1 MARVLIVDDSLTAR
15 LYLAGILRAAGHEIV
30 EPAVDGL
37 EAVAKYAE
45 SQPDVVTMDLH
56 MPRLDGVAATARIIE
71 QDPAAKIIVVTSE
84 GQLAEV
90 VRAVRAGAVGYLLKP
105 FEPQR
110 LVEAVDRVAGPRKVL
125 LLRSRAAPAQDTFQR
140 EAGEVLERLAAAL
153 DRVEAEPDGPVQ
165 ERLDEV
171 HVCVST
177 LKGLAGLAG
186 SHGIQALCASA
197 ERLLVRLR
205 HSQQPL
211 SMPTLTQLFRQ
222 VNSALLRPLAAA
234 EQAQAE
240 QEALALAQQI
250 DAWLAGQRP

>member
-1 MARVLIVDDSLTAR
+1 MARIMIVDDSLTAR
-15 LYLAGILRAAGHEIV
+15 LYLANILRAAGHQIV
-30 EPAVDGL
+30 EQAVDGL
-37 EAVAKYAE
+37 DAVAKYA
-45 SQPDVVTMDLH
+45 QCRPDVVTMDLH

-71 QDPAAKIIVVTSE
+71 RDPAAKIIVVTSE

-110 LVEAVDRVAGPRKVL
+110 LVEAVNRATGPRKLLVL
-125 LLRSRAAPAQDTFQR
+125 RPSRVPMQDTFQR

-153 DRVEAEPDGPVQ
+153 DRIEAAPDGAVQ
-165 ERLDEV
+165 THLDEV

-186 SHGIQALCASA
+186 SSGIQTLCASA

-205 HSQQPL
+205 HSQHPL
-211 SMPTLTQLFRQ
+211 PMSTVTQLFRQ
-222 VNSALLRPLAAA
+222 INSALLRPLAAA
-234 EQAQAE
+234 EREQAE
-240 QEALALAQQI
+240 HEALTLAQRI